1 MQLTATTI
9 TLLNNLA
16 PIWVGFVFNFQ
27 VFSVAIIISVL
38 FRLYFVLG
46 IFTYITSIL
55 FSQLWSKKVDL

>member
-16 PIWVGFVFNFQ
+16 PIWVEFVFNFQ
-27 VFSVAIIISVL
+27 VFSVAIIISVP
-38 FRLYFVLG
+38 FRLYFGLG

-55 FSQLWSKKVDL
+55 HSQLWSKR